1 MRRCLL
7 HGPHG
12 LPRRCAPRSDGVRG
26 HGLFAVPPPGHS
38 PLVTKPQVSAW
49 LLSEWPDW
57 YGPDGP
63 GDLSGDVEAFAR
75 SDSALPVGLIICRD
89 GEPIGFGALKRES
102 IPSHAHLTPWA
113 AAGYVVPSCRGQGA
127 GAFLLRALVERAAT
141 LGFPRVHCGTSTAVT
156 LLRRAGWQ
164 EFEVITHA
172 GKPLSLFSSRP

>member
-1 MRRCLL
+1 M
-7 HGPHG
+7 
-12 LPRRCAPRSDGVRG
+12 
-26 HGLFAVPPPGHS
+26 FTTQ
-38 PLVTKPQVSAW
+38 PLSRIPALKPQVSAW

-127 GAFLLRALVERAAT
+127 GAFRLRALEERAAI

-156 LLRRAGWQ
+156 LLRRAGWRTRRFRSGM
-164 EFEVITHA
+164 EWPSPILWRMT
-172 GKPLSLFSSRP
+172 SRALRW